1 MRFQFQNMK
10 KGLKAELT
18 TKGHKKL
25 LIQRC
30 VQAIFFRKLV
40 KNLEPTYYKKSV

>member
-18 TKGHKKL
+18 TEGHKEL
-25 LIQRC
+25 LTTGG
-30 VQAIFFRKLV
+30 L
-40 KNLEPTYYKKSV
+40 

>member
-18 TKGHKKL
+18 TEGHKEL
-25 LIQRC
+25 LIQKY

-40 KNLEPTYYKKSV
+40 KILEPTYYKKSL